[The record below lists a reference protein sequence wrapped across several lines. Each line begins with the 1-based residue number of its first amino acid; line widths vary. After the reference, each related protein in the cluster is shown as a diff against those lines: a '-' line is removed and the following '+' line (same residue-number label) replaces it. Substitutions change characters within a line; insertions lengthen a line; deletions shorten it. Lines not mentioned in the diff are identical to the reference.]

1 MVVTK
6 NIYIF
11 FFLDLKI
18 IFCKVFQEKIE
29 DRKYFKNLSILYF
42 HIK

>member
-6 NIYIF
+6 NNFYF
-11 FFLDLKI
+11 YFLDLKI
-18 IFCKVFQEKIE
+18 IFCKVFQAKIE